1 MKWKDILIVTLTFIN
16 LITAY
21 AIHFQK
27 GIAEAERKPL
37 SLQDQVQDIEK
48 RLETLEEELK
58 YKGNPKISRID
69 YLEEEL
75 NKLKGQVD
83 LLRAR
88 LELFTTKT
96 RILENQVDR
105 LRR

>member
-1 MKWKDILIVTLTFIN
+1 MGVLTFIN
-16 LITAY
+16 LTTVGY
-21 AIHFQK
+21 IHLQS
-27 GIAEAERKPL
+27 GVAGAERKPL
-37 SLQDQVQDIEK
+37 SLQEQVQDMEK
-48 RLETLEEELK
+48 RLETIEEELK

-88 LELFTTKT
+88 LDLFTTKT

>member
-1 MKWKDILIVTLTFIN
+1 MVVLTFVN
-16 LITAY
+16 LTAACY
-21 AIHFQK
+21 IYFQS
-27 GIAEAERKPL
+27 GVAGAERKPL

-48 RLETLEEELK
+48 RLEIIEEELK

-75 NKLKGQVD
+75 NKLRGQVD

-88 LELFTTKT
+88 LDLFTTRT

>member
-1 MKWKDILIVTLTFIN
+1 MVVLTFIN
-16 LITAY
+16 LTIACY
-21 AIHFQK
+21 IHLQS
-27 GIAEAERKPL
+27 GVAGAERKPL
-37 SLQDQVQDIEK
+37 SLQEQVQDMEK
-48 RLETLEEELK
+48 RLETIEEELK
-58 YKGNPKISRID
+58 YKGNQKISRID

-88 LELFTTKT
+88 LDLFTTKT